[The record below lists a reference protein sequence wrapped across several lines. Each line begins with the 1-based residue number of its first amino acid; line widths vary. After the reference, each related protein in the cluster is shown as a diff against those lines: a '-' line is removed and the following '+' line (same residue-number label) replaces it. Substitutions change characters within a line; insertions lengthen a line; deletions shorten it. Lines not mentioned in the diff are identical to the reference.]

1 MLNPFPVVLIKYP
14 DEGTLRKEEFLLAG
28 SEGTVRGGGGSCSR
42 IRDPQ
47 TLVLSVLSS
56 FYST

>member
-28 SEGTVRGGGGSCSR
+28 SERYGPWWWGGQR
-42 IRDPQ
+42 Q
-47 TLVLSVLSS
+47 L
-56 FYST
+56 